1 MMEINGVKIA
11 PAFNLTVLQKKQA
24 DQKAIAQMYYDMYA
38 TADALAVEDIKIK
51 AQQVLHKKMEDVIKK
66 KEMPRQLSFVE
77 IYKMRVERTKFHLKN
92 MIAMFNKA
100 CEQSAKETT
109 E

>member
-1 MMEINGVKIA
+1 MIEISGVKIA

-38 TADALAVEDIKIK
+38 IADALAVEDIKTK
-51 AQQVLHKKMEDVIKK
+51 AQQMLHEKMEDIIKEK
-66 KEMPRQLSFVE
+66 GMPRQLSFVE
-77 IYKMRVERTKFHLKN
+77 VYKMRVERTKFHLKN

-100 CEQSAKETT
+100 CEQPAKETT